1 MEKKSKK
8 GVASA
13 KASAASSRT
22 RAGTTTRTN
31 GTSRANG
38 STTTRSKSMNGNPGS
53 GNTRQQTSSSV
64 KSSSAKS
71 SSAKST
77 GASSAKPVTAGSSK
91 NEGAKTTTNVK
102 GSMLG
107 KFFVEELKDI
117 YWAEKH
123 LVKALSKMAKE
134 ATTQE
139 LKEAFESHRS
149 ETEDQVSRLEEI
161 FEMIG
166 EKAVAKKCDAIEGIT
181 KEVESVIS
189 DTQDDTYTRDVALII
204 GGQKAEHYEIA
215 TYGGLAQLA
224 LVLGYDDAAELLL
237 QTLDEEKSADSTLTS
252 IAENAINEEALT
264 ETE

>member
-1 MEKKSKK
+1 M
-8 GVASA
+8 G
-13 KASAASSRT
+13 
-22 RAGTTTRTN
+22 
-31 GTSRANG
+31 
-38 STTTRSKSMNGNPGS
+38 
-53 GNTRQQTSSSV
+53 
-64 KSSSAKS
+64 
-71 SSAKST
+71 
-77 GASSAKPVTAGSSK
+77 AGSSK
-91 NEGAKTTTNVK
+91 NEAAKATTNVK

-181 KEVESVIS
+181 KEVESVIA